1 MARVFFTRAARDD
14 LIDIWTHI
22 AEDDPSAADRVLD
35 RLDEVAS
42 HLADNPQMGPARDDI
57 RPGLRYLVS
66 GSYLLL
72 YRIVGD
78 DIEIVRAV
86 HGRRDLY
93 GALLHKSADG
103 RTSPFPGQ
111 TYPATSVMGVPSA
124 VNPFRTATRTWNSAT

>member
-1 MARVFFTRAARDD
+1 MPRVFFTRAARDD

-22 AEDDPSAADRVLD
+22 AEDDPTAADRVLD

-72 YRIVGD
+72 YRIDGDTLKLARTGTHD
-78 DIEIVRAV
+78 DIF
-86 HGRRDLY
+86 G
-93 GALLHKSADG
+93 
-103 RTSPFPGQ
+103 
-111 TYPATSVMGVPSA
+111 
-124 VNPFRTATRTWNSAT
+124 

>member
-1 MARVFFTRAARDD
+1 MPQVFFTRAARED
-14 LIDIWTHI
+14 LVDIWTHI
-22 AEDDPSAADRVLD
+22 AVDDPAAADRILD
-35 RLDEVAS
+35 KLDEAAA

-72 YRIVGD
+72 YRIDGK

-93 GALLHKSADG
+93 GL
-103 RTSPFPGQ
+103 F
-111 TYPATSVMGVPSA
+111 
-124 VNPFRTATRTWNSAT
+124 

>member
-22 AEDDPSAADRVLD
+22 AGDDPAAADRVLD

-72 YRIVGD
+72 YQIVGG

-93 GALLHKSADG
+93 GLI
-103 RTSPFPGQ
+103 
-111 TYPATSVMGVPSA
+111 
-124 VNPFRTATRTWNSAT
+124 

>member
-14 LIDIWTHI
+14 LIDLWTHI
-22 AEDDPSAADRVLD
+22 AEGDPAAADCVLD
-35 RLDEVAS
+35 RLDAVAS
-42 HLADNPQMGPARDDI
+42 HLADHPQMGPARDDI

-72 YRIVGD
+72 YRIDGD

-93 GALLHKSADG
+93 GL
-103 RTSPFPGQ
+103 
-111 TYPATSVMGVPSA
+111 V
-124 VNPFRTATRTWNSAT
+124 